1 MFSGLLVV
9 ELASVLAGPSVGQF
23 FAELGA
29 KVIKVENLKT
39 KGDVTRTW
47 KLSDEEDGDISA
59 YFSSVNWGKK
69 SIGVDIGK
77 EEGRDIVYRLVKQA
91 DVVIAS
97 YKPGDAIKL
106 GMDYYSLKAIN
117 PGLIYGMITGYGNDN
132 PKVGYDAVIQAE
144 AGFMYINGE
153 PDGKSLKMPVAL
165 MDVLAAHHLKEGIL
179 VAMINKL
186 KTGKG
191 DCVEVSLLESAISSL
206 VNQATNYLVAGSI
219 PQKQGSKHP
228 NIAPY
233 GEVLQT
239 KDGHSVILAVGNDRQ
254 FEELCGVLAL
264 ITIVSDVR
272 FQSNV
277 LRVQNR
283 GQLSQ
288 LLQKAFFAYNSDQ
301 IISNL
306 NDANV
311 PCGVIRNMEEV
322 FKTKEAQK
330 VLLHSADGTNSI
342 TGIRNL
348 TASFGS
354 TEKPSHFTPP
364 PAFGEH
370 TTEVILE
377 FAHVSQSKIDELRT
391 SEVIL

>member
-29 KVIKVENLKT
+29 KVIKIENLKT

-47 KLSDEEDGDISA
+47 KLSDEEGGDISA

-77 EEGRDIVYRLVKQA
+77 EEGRDIVYSLVEQA

-106 GMDYYSLKAIN
+106 GVDYNSLKAIN
-117 PGLIYGMITGYGNDN
+117 PGLIYGMITGYGSDN

-144 AGFMYINGE
+144 AGFMYMNGE
-153 PDGKSLKMPVAL
+153 PDGQSLKMPVAL

-179 VAMINKL
+179 VALINKM

-206 VNQATNYLVAGSI
+206 VNQATNYLVVGAI

-233 GEVLQT
+233 GEVFQT
-239 KDGHSVILAVGNDRQ
+239 KDGNYVILAVGNDRQ
-254 FEELCGVLAL
+254 FEKLCGVLAL
-264 ITIVSDVR
+264 KAIISDVR

-283 GQLSQ
+283 EQLSMY
-288 LLQKAFFAYNSDQ
+288 LKKEFSAHNSDQ
-301 IISNL
+301 IISSL
-306 NDANV
+306 NEVNV
-311 PCGVIRNMEEV
+311 PCGVIRNMKEV
-322 FKTKEAQK
+322 FKSKEAQK
-330 VLLHSADGTNSI
+330 VILHSSDSTKSI

-348 TASFGS
+348 TAKFGS
-354 TEKPSHFTPP
+354 TEKSSHFTPP

-377 FAHVSQSKIDELRT
+377 FMNVSQSKIEELRT
-391 SEVIL
+391 SEVIY